1 MLNTPNQ
8 IFTLILHLFHSF
20 YLAQLLFL
28 ITFHGRGRKTE
39 REREME
45 KHFLN
50 KIEPLI
56 PYLCQAKHTGI
67 STSETF
73 YIN

>member
-1 MLNTPNQ
+1 
-8 IFTLILHLFHSF
+8 
-20 YLAQLLFL
+20 
-28 ITFHGRGRKTE
+28 
-39 REREME
+39 ME

-73 YIN
+73 YINWSDICIHLFADWGTKLYRMAALFMDCVLW